1 MNSTQKGQLL
11 SIIGLIAREKHRKK
25 LKSARNKRYYQ
36 KHKDEIL
43 QKNKLKNQLYKKFI
57 ENH

>member
-1 MNSTQKGQLL
+1 MNNAQKRAFIE
-11 SIIGLIAREKHRKK
+11 IITLVAREKHRKK

-43 QKNKLKNQLYKKFI
+43 QKNKIKHQLYKKLI
-57 ENH
+57 QNS

>member
-1 MNSTQKGQLL
+1 MNSAEQQLIVDYL
-11 SIIGLIAREKHRKK
+11 QLKARELHQKK

-43 QKNKLKNQLYKKFI
+43 QKNKIKNQLYKKFI
-57 ENH
+57 QNY